1 MHTAC
6 VQSVSRDSG
15 NNGVIRSRCELV
27 CSRRHAVQ
35 ALVLMGVSLA
45 TAACTEDAPTEPGVS
60 DAVTVAG
67 PLITIA
73 LSRLDGLRAP
83 GSAYVLR
90 AQSVIILRIA
100 ERDYRAFTNIC
111 THSGCGISLFES
123 GRMRCQ
129 CHGSE
134 FDTEGKNVSG
144 PAPLP
149 LVQYASSLDAVT
161 NTLTIT
167 KPS

>member
-1 MHTAC
+1 MQIVNIAGAC
-6 VQSVSRDSG
+6 NELALSQCD
-15 NNGVIRSRCELV
+15 LV
-27 CSRRHAVQ
+27 CSRRQ
-35 ALVLMGVSLA
+35 ALQTLLLLGV
-45 TAACTEDAPTEPGVS
+45 AASVSACGRDDPTDPGLS

-67 PLITIA
+67 TIITIA
-73 LSRLDGLRAP
+73 LSRLDALRSA

-90 AQSVIILRIA
+90 SQSVIVLRVG
-100 ERDYRAFTNIC
+100 EQDYRAFTNIC

-134 FDTEGKNVSG
+134 FDADGKNVAG

-149 LVQYASSLDAVT
+149 LVQYASALDAAT
-161 NTLTIT
+161 MTLTIT